1 MALGGSGRHSPLD
14 TCLLATTPTTS
25 KKPIFAAHKEFSPMA
40 TTSDISIGT
49 YLRFNGDICQIMEWQ
64 HRTPGNL
71 RAFYQGK
78 MRNLRSGKLNEHRWR
93 SGETIDVLRV
103 EVHELQYLYREGEN
117 LVCMNQESF
126 EQVYVPVA
134 LFGDALGF
142 MKEEMVV
149 QVGFESE
156 TPIFARP
163 PKVVEL
169 EVTYTETAVKGDT
182 SNKVMKAATL
192 ETGKEINVPSFVE
205 IGTVIR
211 VDTESGEYM
220 DRVKK

>member
-1 MALGGSGRHSPLD
+1 MLIS
-14 TCLLATTPTTS
+14 ATA
-25 KKPIFAAHKEFSPMA
+25 KKPIFAAHSEFSPMA

-126 EQVYVPVA
+126 EQVYVPVS

-149 QVGFESE
+149 QVGFESDS
-156 TPIFARP
+156 PIFARP

-169 EVTYTETAVKGDT
+169 EVTYTENAVKGDT

>member
-1 MALGGSGRHSPLD
+1 
-14 TCLLATTPTTS
+14 
-25 KKPIFAAHKEFSPMA
+25 MA

-49 YLRFNGDICQIMEWQ
+49 YIRFNGDICQMMEWQ

-78 MRNLRSGKLNEHRWR
+78 MRNLRSGKLNEHRFR
-93 SGETIDVLRV
+93 SGEVIEVLRV
-103 EVHELQYLYREGEN
+103 EVHELQYLYREGEM
-117 LVCMNQESF
+117 LVCMDPVSF
-126 EQVYVPVA
+126 EQKHVPA
-134 LFGDALGF
+134 ELFGDAMRF
-142 MKEEMVV
+142 MKEEMIV

-169 EVTYTETAVKGDT
+169 EVTYTEHAVKGDT
-182 SNKVMKAATL
+182 SNKVMKSATL
-192 ETGKEINVPSFVE
+192 AGGAEISVPSFVD
-205 IGTVIR
+205 IGTVVR

>member
-1 MALGGSGRHSPLD
+1 
-14 TCLLATTPTTS
+14 
-25 KKPIFAAHKEFSPMA
+25 MA
-40 TTSDISIGT
+40 TTGDVNVGSYIR
-49 YLRFNGDICQIMEWQ
+49 YNNDICQIMEWQ

-71 RAFYQGK
+71 RAFYQAR
-78 MRNLRSGKLNEHRWR
+78 MRNLRNGKLAENRFR
-93 SGETIDVLRV
+93 SGETIEVLRI
-103 EVHELQYLYREGEN
+103 EVHELQYLYRDGDN
-117 LVCMNQESF
+117 LVCMDQESF
-126 EQVYVPVA
+126 AQKYIPAE

-149 QVGFESE
+149 QIGFEGE

-205 IGTVIR
+205 IGTVVR
-211 VDTESGEYM
+211 VDTESGEYL
-220 DRVKK
+220 DRAKK

>member
-1 MALGGSGRHSPLD
+1 
-14 TCLLATTPTTS
+14 
-25 KKPIFAAHKEFSPMA
+25 MA

>member
-1 MALGGSGRHSPLD
+1 MANTGD
-14 TCLLATTPTTS
+14 V
-25 KKPIFAAHKEFSPMA
+25 
-40 TTSDISIGT
+40 SIGT
-49 YLRFNGDICQIMEWQ
+49 YIRFNNDICQMVEWQ

-78 MRNLRSGKLNEHRWR
+78 MRNLRNGKLNEHRFR

-103 EVHELQYLYREGEN
+103 EIRDMQYLYREGDN
-117 LVCMNQESF
+117 LVCMDPSNF
-126 EQVYVPVA
+126 EQTHVPVE
-134 LFGDALGF
+134 LFGDAIGF
-142 MKEEMVV
+142 MKEEMMV

-156 TPIFARP
+156 TPILARP

-192 ETGKEINVPSFVE
+192 ETGKEVSVPSFVE
-205 IGTVIR
+205 IGTVVRI
-211 VDTESGEYM
+211 DTESGAYM
-220 DRVKK
+220 DRVKR

>member
-1 MALGGSGRHSPLD
+1 
-14 TCLLATTPTTS
+14 
-25 KKPIFAAHKEFSPMA
+25 MA
-40 TTSDISIGT
+40 TTADINIGS
-49 YLRFNGDICQIMEWQ
+49 YIRYNNDICQIMEWQ

-78 MRNLRSGKLNEHRWR
+78 MRNLRNGKLNEHRWR
-93 SGETIDVLRV
+93 SGEVIEVLRV
-103 EVHELQYLYREGEN
+103 EVNELQYLYREGDN
-117 LVCMNQESF
+117 LVCMDQSSF
-126 EQVYVPVA
+126 EQKYIPVA
-134 LFGDALGF
+134 LFGDALNY

-149 QVGFESE
+149 QIGFESD

-169 EVTYTETAVKGDT
+169 EVTYTEHAVKGDT
-182 SNKVMKAATL
+182 SNKVMKAAKL
-192 ETGKEINVPSFVE
+192 ETGAEISVPSFVD

-211 VDTESGEYM
+211 IDTETGEYL